1 LRTPIAMKMRNATAA
16 RRRQAARLMQKAFIS
31 MHVFH
36 REYGAFPMHG

>member
-1 LRTPIAMKMRNATAA
+1 MRNATAA
-16 RRRQAARLMQKAFIS
+16 RRRTGQAARLMQKAFIS